1 MEAGCNIVVC
11 TNKGG
16 DNLKEELNTNHL
28 DCKLN
33 GCLFFSTT
41 KLSREWSKLADEAF
55 SKTGLSPSH
64 AVLLYIVN
72 LKGELQQKEVGEL
85 LHLTPSTI
93 TRLIDKLE
101 RKGYVKKQSEGKNV
115 RLQAT
120 PEGRAQQDEII
131 ASWNRLNHGYQGI
144 LTEEETVRFL
154 EISGKL
160 LKNLTSRSDSINNR
174 R

>member
-1 MEAGCNIVVC
+1 MYKQAR
-11 TNKGG
+11 G
-16 DNLKEELNTNHL
+16 DDVDSIQDAS

-41 KLSREWSKLADEAF
+41 KLARELGRLADEAF

-64 AVLLYIVN
+64 AVLLYIINVN
-72 LKGELQQKEVGEL
+72 GEIQQKEVGEL

-115 RLQAT
+115 CLRAT
-120 PEGRAQQDEII
+120 PEGLTQQEQII
-131 ASWNRLNHGYQGI
+131 ASWNQLQNSYRNI

-160 LKNLTSRSDSINNR
+160 LQNLKDKSE
-174 R
+174 